1 MKEQHQITNNDEMIL
16 LEIAPQD
23 IDLFN
28 KLIEGYD
35 NLALVTTLDAKL
47 GKIALWVT
55 KHTKKDLMAILQ
67 CLPVPVHILS
77 TES

>member
-1 MKEQHQITNNDEMIL
+1 MITVEV
-16 LEIAPQD
+16 APSD

-35 NLALVTTLDAKL
+35 NMALVTTQDAGK

-55 KHTKKDLMAILQ
+55 EHAKKDILAILQ
-67 CLPVPVHILS
+67 CLPIPVLITS
-77 TES
+77 S